1 MRGIEQIPWIYD
13 AVSALSDWRGMRR
26 WREWLARG
34 ARGRT
39 LDMGCGTGRTLPLFK
54 DETRTVGLDP
64 SPDSLRRARKRAPR
78 VPLVR
83 ASAQALPFRDG
94 VFDTVVSSLVFCSV
108 PDPALA
114 LAEVRRVLGP
124 GGRLRVI
131 EHVRARSGF
140 GARLQ
145 DLVQPAWT
153 RLTGGC
159 HPNRDTE
166 AAVESAG
173 FGIEDKGRRSRGT
186 MRRFEAVPRQEADL
200 DHAP

>member
-1 MRGIEQIPWIYD
+1 MRGVEQIPWIYD
-13 AVSALSDWRGMRR
+13 AISALSDWRGMRR

-34 ARGRT
+34 ARGLT
-39 LDMGCGTGRTLPLFK
+39 LDVGCGTGRTLPLFR
-54 DETRTVGLDP
+54 DGTRAVGLDP

-78 VPLVR
+78 IPLVR

-94 VFDTVVSSLVFCSV
+94 AFDTVVSSLVFCSV
-108 PDPALA
+108 PDPILA
-114 LAEVRRVLGP
+114 LGEVRRVLGP
-124 GGRLRVI
+124 GGRVRMI

-153 RLTGGC
+153 RVTGGC

-173 FGIEDKGRRSRGT
+173 FGIEEKGRRARGT
-186 MRRFEAVPRQEADL
+186 MRRFEAAPRQGTDPK
-200 DHAP
+200 HVP

>member
-13 AVSALSDWRGMRR
+13 AMCALSDWRGMRR

-39 LDMGCGTGRTLPLFK
+39 LDLGCGTGRTLPLFA
-54 DETRTVGLDP
+54 DEARTVGLDP

-78 VPLVR
+78 IPLVR
-83 ASAQALPFRDG
+83 ASAQALPFRNG
-94 VFDTVVSSLVFCSV
+94 AFDTVVTSLVFCSV
-108 PDPALA
+108 PDSALA
-114 LAEVRRVLGP
+114 LGEVRRVLGP
-124 GGRLRVI
+124 GGRLRMI
-131 EHVRARSGF
+131 EHVRARSAF

-166 AAVESAG
+166 AEVESAG

-186 MRRFEAVPRQEADL
+186 MRRFEAVPRQGADF
-200 DHAP
+200 DKAP